1 MPPSEVMET
10 FGVESPGYVVIR
22 FLMYAGITIFF
33 GSLSLLRIILPR
45 TAFVPAGD
53 RDGDTDVRTAIAQRA
68 MRWMGW
74 SLAVLVVVTMLRLAA
89 QHAAFFGSERW
100 SPATMAPLLLQTVWG
115 SGLLLAIATLAI
127 AIAGWRAVQS
137 PLVKWHTPGWV
148 LLIAS
153 ACALAWSAAMSGHPA
168 AADQQYVAMLVDA
181 LHVISAGGWIGSLA
195 LMVGVAIP
203 VLRTANGSPDHG
215 GIARVVAA
223 FSPVALIFSAVLG
236 VTGVMAGW
244 RNIGTFNAL
253 WSSDYG
259 RLLLRK
265 LVVVAVV
272 AAIGVY
278 NWRRVLPR
286 LGQAIGTSRLR
297 RSATW
302 ELVAAGVVLALTAL
316 LVATSP
322 P

>member
-1 MPPSEVMET
+1 MET

-33 GSLSLLRIILPR
+33 GSISLLRIILPR
-45 TAFVPAGD
+45 TAFVPAAG
-53 RDGDTDVRTAIAQRA
+53 RDGVIDVRTAIAQRA

-74 SLAVLVVVTMLRLAA
+74 SLIVLVVVTMLRLAA

-100 SPATMAPLLLQTVWG
+100 SQATMAPLLLQTVWG

-127 AIAGWRAVQS
+127 AIAGWRAVQP
-137 PLVKWHTPGWV
+137 PLVRWHTPGWV

-153 ACALAWSAAMSGHPA
+153 AGALAWSAAMSGHPA

-181 LHVISAGGWIGSLA
+181 LHVIGAGGWIGSLA
-195 LMVGVAIP
+195 LMAGVAVP
-203 VLRTANGSPDHG
+203 ALRTTNGRADHD
-215 GIARVVAA
+215 GIARLVAA

-236 VTGVMAGW
+236 ATGIIASW
-244 RNIGTFNAL
+244 RNIGTVNAL
-253 WSSDYG
+253 WSSEYG
-259 RLLLRK
+259 LVLVRK

-272 AAIGVY
+272 AGVGLY
-278 NWRRVLPR
+278 NWRWVLPR
-286 LGQAIGTSRLR
+286 LGQPIGTSRLR
-297 RSATW
+297 RSATL
-302 ELVAAGVVLALTAL
+302 ELVAAGVVLAVTAV

>member
-1 MPPSEVMET
+1 MET

-33 GSLSLLRIILPR
+33 GSISLLRIILPR
-45 TAFVPAGD
+45 TAFVPAAG
-53 RDGDTDVRTAIAQRA
+53 RDGVIDVRTAIAQRA

-74 SLAVLVVVTMLRLAA
+74 SLIVLVVVTMLRLAA

-100 SPATMAPLLLQTVWG
+100 SQATMAPLLLQTVWG

-127 AIAGWRAVQS
+127 AIAGWRAVQP
-137 PLVKWHTPGWV
+137 PLLKWHTPGWV

-153 ACALAWSAAMSGHPA
+153 AGALAWSAAMSGHPA

-181 LHVISAGGWIGSLA
+181 LHVIGAGGWIGSLA
-195 LMVGVAIP
+195 LMAGVAVP
-203 VLRTANGSPDHG
+203 ALRTTNGRADHD
-215 GIARVVAA
+215 GIARLVAA

-236 VTGVMAGW
+236 ATGIIASW
-244 RNIGTFNAL
+244 RNIGTVNAL
-253 WSSDYG
+253 WSSEYG
-259 RLLLRK
+259 LVLVRK

-272 AAIGVY
+272 AGVGLY
-278 NWRRVLPR
+278 NWRWVLPR
-286 LGQAIGTSRLR
+286 LGQPIGTSRLR
-297 RSATW
+297 RSATL
-302 ELVAAGVVLALTAL
+302 ELVAAGVVLAVTAV